1 MTLLLLLTGAP
12 QGGQGT
18 PPDEPEMA
26 GQPVTARSQSVPYM
40 AGYRER
46 SGGWNFRLLGAWLDR
61 ARRVDAVVQPV
72 GGDHGHAPEPRVHP

>member
-18 PPDEPEMA
+18 PPDEPEIS

-61 ARRVDAVVQPV
+61 ARRVVTLLWK
-72 GGDHGHAPEPRVHP
+72 GYHGERLASASSR